1 MESRKNDPEGFT
13 DKDLVKWGV
22 ILFVLL
28 VYGYFYLKILFIE

>member
-1 MESRKNDPEGFT
+1 MESRKNDPERFT